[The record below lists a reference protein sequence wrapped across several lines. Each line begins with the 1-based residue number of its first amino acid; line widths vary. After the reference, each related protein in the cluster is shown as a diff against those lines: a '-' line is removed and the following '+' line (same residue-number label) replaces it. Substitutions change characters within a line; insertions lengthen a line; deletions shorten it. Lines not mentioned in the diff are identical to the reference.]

1 MRPSTRCMWLAIAA
15 FAVATLEIG
24 LDAMPDETGLWLFGA
39 LALLMLADIA
49 LSRARGGWHVAF
61 DGPREIFSG
70 ETGRFTLAVNGNRL
84 PRELSA
90 RLDWP
95 AGIEG
100 PEEVRLS
107 PAPDGAAAAVELRA
121 RRRGIWPVRRL
132 WLGWSSR
139 LGLIGFCPRIE
150 IDACI
155 AAVPNIRPVQ
165 SGRIDVAVRSALFGI
180 KENVLRGEGSEFHQ
194 LREYVAG
201 MDPRTIDWKRSA
213 RHRALVAKE
222 MRAERNHHIV
232 LALDNGY
239 LMREEIAGLPKI
251 DHAINAALAC
261 AWAAGLGGDLVGLY
275 AFDSQPRLWLPPEP
289 GRAAFARLRRRAAA
303 LDYRSVETNHTLAM
317 AHLHGRLQRRALIV
331 VFSDFVDTT
340 TAELLVENVAVLSRR
355 HVIVFVALR
364 DPGLEAIADAAPDTL
379 TPDPLTDVARAVSA
393 AEMLRERRLVMGRL
407 ARLGVLVVDAFPRAV
422 TARLVSTYLDI
433 KSREII

>member
-15 FAVATLEIG
+15 FAVATLAIG
-24 LDAMPDETGLWLFGA
+24 LDALPDATGLWLFGA
-39 LALLMLADIA
+39 LGMLMLADIL
-49 LSRARGGWHVAF
+49 LSRARGGWHVAL
-61 DGPREIFSG
+61 DGPREIFTG
-70 ETGRFTLAVNGNRL
+70 ETRRFTLRVSGRGM
-84 PRELSA
+84 PRELGA
-90 RLDWP
+90 RPDWP
-95 AGIEG
+95 AGLDG
-100 PEEVRLS
+100 PEEVRLA
-107 PAPDGAAAAVELRA
+107 PAPGGGAAAAIELGA
-121 RRRGIWPVRRL
+121 RRRGIWHVRRL

-139 LGLIGFCPRIE
+139 LGLIGFCPSIAL
-150 IDACI
+150 DMAV

-165 SGRIDVAVRSALFGI
+165 SGRIDVAVRSALFGV
-180 KENVLRGEGSEFHQ
+180 KENMLRGEGSEFHQ
-194 LREYVAG
+194 LRDYVAG
-201 MDPRTIDWKRSA
+201 MDPRTIDWKQSA
-213 RHRALVAKE
+213 RHRAMVAKE
-222 MRAERNHHIV
+222 MRAERNHHVI

-289 GRAAFARLRRRAAA
+289 GRAAFARLRRRTAD

-317 AHLHGRLQRRALIV
+317 AHLHQRLQRRALVV

-364 DPGLEAIADAAPDTL
+364 DPGLEAIADAAPDNL
-379 TPDPLTDVARAVSA
+379 TEVARAVMA

-407 ARLGVLVVDAFPRAV
+407 ARLGVLVVDAFPQAV

-433 KSREII
+433 KSREVV

>member
-1 MRPSTRCMWLAIAA
+1 MRPSTRCMWLAVAA
-15 FAVATLEIG
+15 FAVSTLAIG
-24 LDAMPDETGLWLFGA
+24 LDALPDETGLWLFSA
-39 LALLMLADIA
+39 LGLLMLADIA
-49 LSRARGGWHVAF
+49 LSRARGGWRVAF

-70 ETGRFTLAVNGNRL
+70 ETGRFTLSVAGRLL
-84 PRELSA
+84 PRDLGA
-90 RLDWP
+90 RLELPD
-95 AGIEG
+95 GLEG

-107 PAPDGAAAAVELRA
+107 PTPGGAAAAVDLRA
-121 RRRGIWPVRRL
+121 RRRGLWPMTRL
-132 WLGWSSR
+132 WLGWGSR
-139 LGLIGFCPRIE
+139 LGLIGFCPRIAL
-150 IDACI
+150 DVRI
-155 AAVPNIRPVQ
+155 AVVPNIRPVQ
-165 SGRIDVAVRSALFGI
+165 SGRIDVTVRSALFGV
-180 KENVLRGEGSEFHQ
+180 KENLARGEGSEFHQ
-194 LREYVAG
+194 LREYVSG
-201 MDPRTIDWKRSA
+201 MDPRTIDWKQSA

-222 MRAERNHHIV
+222 MRAERNHHVV

-275 AFDSQPRLWLPPEP
+275 AFDSQPRVWVPPEP
-289 GRAAFARLRRRAAA
+289 GRAAFARLRRRTAELA
-303 LDYRSVETNHTLAM
+303 YRSVETNHTLAI
-317 AHLHGRLQRRALIV
+317 AHLHGRLQRRSLVV

-364 DPGLEAIADAAPDTL
+364 DPALEAIADALPDN
-379 TPDPLTDVARAVSA
+379 LTDVARAVSA

-407 ARLGVLVVDAFPRAV
+407 ARLGVLVVDAAPHLV

-433 KSREII
+433 KAREVV

>member
-1 MRPSTRCMWLAIAA
+1 MRPSTLCMWLAVGA
-15 FAVATLEIG
+15 FAVGTLAIG
-24 LDAMPDETGLWLFGA
+24 LDALPDETGLWLFGA
-39 LALLMLADIA
+39 LGLLMLADIA

-70 ETGRFTLAVNGNRL
+70 ETGRFTLAVIGRRL
-84 PRELSA
+84 PRDLRA
-90 RLDWP
+90 RPDWP
-95 AGIEG
+95 AGLEG
-100 PEEVRLS
+100 PEEVRLL
-107 PAPDGAAAAVELRA
+107 PAPDGTLATIELRA
-121 RRRGIWPVRRL
+121 RRRGLWPVKRL

-139 LGLIGFCPRIE
+139 LGLVGFCPRLAL
-150 IDACI
+150 DARV
-155 AAVPNIRPVQ
+155 AVVPNIRPVQ
-165 SGRIDVAVRSALFGI
+165 SGRIDVAVRSALFGV
-180 KENVLRGEGSEFHQ
+180 KENLLRGEGSEFHQ

-201 MDPRTIDWKRSA
+201 MDPRTIDWKQSA

-222 MRAERNHHIV
+222 MRAERNHHLI

-261 AWAAGLGGDLVGLY
+261 AWASGLGGDLVGLY

-289 GRAAFARLRRRAAA
+289 GRAAFARLRRRTAE
-303 LDYRSVETNHTLAM
+303 LSYRSVETNHTLAI
-317 AHLHGRLQRRALIV
+317 ATLHGRLQRRALVV

-364 DPGLEAIADAAPDTL
+364 DPGLEAIAEAAPDT
-379 TPDPLTDVARAVSA
+379 LTDVARAVSA

-407 ARLGVLVVDAFPRAV
+407 ARLGVLVVDAFPQAV

-433 KSREII
+433 KAREVV